1 MRLRTDLFVSA
12 LLRRA
17 FAGGG
22 FAAVLHK
29 GAEEAGAIFLRQ
41 RSRLGLETLYGPA
54 PQSLLSDD
62 PGPDRLF
69 EQRLSEAEPEAVEAV
84 LERELRFDRIAGS
97 SNSRSTNGA
106 ICSPWP
112 RTRASAAS
120 DNQAFRFSAVRFG

>member
-41 RSRLGLETLYGPA
+41 RWRLGLETLYGPA
-54 PQSLLSDD
+54 PQSLLADD

-84 LERELRFDRIAGS
+84 LERELRFDPDCWIIELEIDERGDLFALAEDQTERRI
-97 SNSRSTNGA
+97 
-106 ICSPWP
+106 
-112 RTRASAAS
+112 
-120 DNQAFRFSAVRFG
+120 